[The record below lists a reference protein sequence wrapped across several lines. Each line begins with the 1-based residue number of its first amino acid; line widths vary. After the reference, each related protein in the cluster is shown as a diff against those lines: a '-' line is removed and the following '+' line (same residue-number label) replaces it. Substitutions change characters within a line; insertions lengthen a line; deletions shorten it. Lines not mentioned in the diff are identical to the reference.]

1 MAETKI
7 GRLLDVI
14 ESTWTNPETKV
25 EVLQLKAIL
34 IVGNDEVIC
43 KVTSKAAFD
52 KLTDEIGNYFQYISK
67 PYEIYKGQ
75 PVYSHKIAF
84 KVESPV

>member
-1 MAETKI
+1 MADIKI

-14 ESTWTNPETKV
+14 ESTWVNPDTKA

-34 IVGNDEVIC
+34 IVGSDEVVC
-43 KVTSKAAFD
+43 KVTSKAAFAR
-52 KLTDEIGNYFQYISK
+52 LETEIGNYFQYVSK

-75 PVYSHKIAF
+75 PVYSHKITF
-84 KVESPV
+84 KVDAPV